1 MLKGQ
6 IFILISKMNLIL
18 ISQSVAKNKVLV
30 EVAVY
35 DL

>member
-6 IFILISKMNLIL
+6 GFILISKMNLML
-18 ISQSVAKNKVLV
+18 ISRSVAKNEVLV